1 MADPPPHKKLRLE
14 DQTMWQG
21 RSAAG
26 RGTVAA
32 AAFALTLSVQSG
44 ALAQTSAPPSNAA
57 ATVPMK
63 QAIAPKQVGL
73 WTVIG
78 WSRANAA
85 SHCSAERPVRGA
97 AGDGAALQFA
107 LVRWSGGYRIA
118 LGSDEWELTPQTAFP
133 VELIAAPVFR
143 SDANALAI
151 APKIVMIELGSD
163 RQFMRKLSTAAA
175 IEVKTAQTVLK
186 LPLEGFDSAL
196 AEVDTCFG
204 ALKRPGSNPFA
215 APAAGSKPSA
225 ALPGADTARAA
236 TESVTKVDAVPVRA
250 AAAARTSAG
259 LETELVEERT
269 FLTVRTDSGSHRL
282 ETLLVRPAKTDG
294 RLPIALI
301 THGKNLKSE
310 DNRAIRADM
319 MLPQARDLAARGW
332 LAAVVIRRGYGES
345 DGVPGV
351 SRGSAYMS
359 CENGDLVRGLDVEAD
374 DLDGAIKAIADR
386 PDADGARVIAVGQS
400 LGGGVALA
408 FAARRPAG
416 LIGVVNISGGVWR
429 AKADGG
435 VCGFDGLTA
444 AMASFGARTRIPT
457 LWLYAEN
464 DSLFPPQVVGR
475 MRDAYAAGGG
485 RAELVMLPPILHDGH
500 RLFADFGGRVKWLR
514 ALDRFLATHQLPNA
528 NLARVDKVMTTAKLA
543 AAARPTVEEYL
554 STPAPKLLVATASGG
569 AAYWAANPNDI
580 DGARKRVLARCREKS
595 GVECRVV
602 MESNELVAPI
612 VTGAVT
618 PAVTAR

>member
-1 MADPPPHKKLRLE
+1 
-14 DQTMWQG
+14 MWQG
-21 RSAAG
+21 RSAPG
-26 RGTVAA
+26 RGTVVG
-32 AAFALTLSVQSG
+32 AAFALTLSLPSG
-44 ALAQTSAPPSNAA
+44 ALAQTSPAPSNTAA
-57 ATVPMK
+57 AVPVK

-78 WSRANAA
+78 WNRANVA
-85 SHCSAERPVRGA
+85 SHCSAERPVRGG
-97 AGDGAALQFA
+97 AGDGGALQFA

-175 IEVKTAQTVLK
+175 IEVKTAQTVFK

-196 AEVDTCFG
+196 AEVDSCFG

-215 APAAGSKPSA
+215 APAIAPKPSA
-225 ALPGADTARAA
+225 ALPAAHAASAVTA
-236 TESVTKVDAVPVRA
+236 SVTKVDAVPVSLPP
-250 AAAARTSAG
+250 AARTNAS

-269 FLTVRTDSGSHRL
+269 FLTVQADNGPYRL
-282 ETLLVRPAKTDG
+282 ETLLVRPARADG

-301 THGKNLKSE
+301 THGKNLKSA

-351 SRGSAYMS
+351 SRGSAYMA
-359 CENGDLVRGLDVEAD
+359 CEHGNLVRGLEVEAD
-374 DLDGAIKAIADR
+374 DLDGALKAIAAR
-386 PDADGARVIAVGQS
+386 PDADGTRAIVVGQS

-429 AKADGG
+429 AKADGD
-435 VCGFDGLTA
+435 VCDFDGLTS

-457 LWLYAEN
+457 LWLYSEN
-464 DSLFPPQVVGR
+464 DSLFPPHVVGR
-475 MRDAYAAGGG
+475 MRDAYAANGG
-485 RAELVMLPPILHDGH
+485 RAELEMFPPILHDGH

-514 ALDRFLATHQLPNA
+514 ALDRFLAAHHMPNA
-528 NLARVDKVMTTAKLA
+528 NLARVDELMSTIKLA
-543 AAARPTVEEYL
+543 ASARPTVEEYF
-554 STPAPKLLVATASGG
+554 STPMPKLLAVTASGG
-569 AAYWAANPNDI
+569 GAYWVANPNDI
-580 DGARKRVLARCREKS
+580 DGARTRVLARCREKS
-595 GVECRVV
+595 GADCRVV
-602 MESNELVAPI
+602 MENNEFVGHV

-618 PAVTAR
+618 PTVTAR

>member
-26 RGTVAA
+26 RGTVVG
-32 AAFALTLSVQSG
+32 AAFALTLAVQSG
-44 ALAQTSAPPSNAA
+44 ALAQTSAAPSNTAA
-57 ATVPMK
+57 AAPVK

-78 WSRANAA
+78 WSRANVA

-196 AEVDTCFG
+196 TEVDTCFG

-374 DLDGAIKAIADR
+374 DLDGALKAIADR

-416 LIGVVNISGGVWR
+416 LIGIVNISGGVWR

-435 VCGFDGLTA
+435 VCDFDGLTA

-475 MRDAYAAGGG
+475 MRDAYAADGG
-485 RAELVMLPPILHDGH
+485 RAELVMLSPILHDGH

-514 ALDRFLATHQLPNA
+514 ALDRFLAAHQLPNA

-569 AAYWAANPNDI
+569 AAYWVANPNDI

-618 PAVTAR
+618 PAVRAQ